1 MNNLKALAF
10 NAALFYEHLTNKE
23 ATKANQILDRA
34 DQLDRNGI
42 LQMKE
47 EAFQDIIKHTLEYS
61 SYYKEIAQQRGLTAS
76 DFKSIADLNK
86 LPYLTKD
93 IIKSRRND
101 IIVNNIPESECI
113 KRTSGGTTGE
123 PIYIEV
129 DKQCRT
135 NDLYFYYR
143 GLRWMGWQPGYQ
155 MVKFFGGSLSGQNA
169 PTLRNKIKKYL
180 SGEVFL
186 PAFNFNKD
194 TALQYLDTVKAQGE
208 TFVQG
213 YVSSIYNL
221 AVLTKELNY
230 KGLKIKGAFTTAE
243 QLPDE
248 QAQFVKEVLGCDVK
262 AFYGCAE
269 INCLGFQTIMGGRYI
284 SPDEIIHIEST
295 QHPDLPL
302 DNAFLLTSLFNK
314 KTPLLRYLNGDN
326 GTLGSHGKYSTIEEL
341 SGRSADMF
349 RRKDGSL
356 ISSIVATQTMQIT
369 GLTHKVK
376 KYQLWQTAIDKVEIP
391 YLPFLESEPLSAE
404 ERKHIEA
411 MYKKRLGD
419 EFEVTMYLSDQFVQS
434 ASGKHRLMI
443 NKLNS

>member
-1 MNNLKALAF
+1 MNNIKALAF
-10 NAALFYEHLTNKE
+10 NAAMFYEHLTNKE
-23 ATKANQILDRA
+23 ANKANKILDRA
-34 DQLDRNGI
+34 EQLDRNGI
-42 LQMKE
+42 LQLRE
-47 EAFQDIIKHTLEYS
+47 DAFKDLIKHALTHS
-61 SYYKEIAQQRGLTAS
+61 SYYRELSQQLGLNVS
-76 DFKSIADLNK
+76 DFKSISDLKK

-93 IIKSRRND
+93 IIKARRND
-101 IIVNNIPESECI
+101 LIVENIPDSECI

-155 MVKFFGGSLSGQNA
+155 MVKFFGGSLSGQNS
-169 PTLRNKIKKYL
+169 PTLRNKIKKSL

-186 PAFNFNKD
+186 PAFNFNKQ
-194 TALQYLDTVKAQGE
+194 TAIHYLDTVKAQGE

-248 QAQFVKEVLGCDVK
+248 QALFIKDVLGCDVK

-269 INCLGFQTIMGGRYI
+269 INCLGFQVTMGGRYI
-284 SPDEIIHIEST
+284 SPDEIIYIEST
-295 QHPDLPL
+295 KHPELPL
-302 DNAFLLTSLFNK
+302 DNAFLLSSLFNK

-326 GTLGSHGKYSTIEEL
+326 GKLGEFGKYSTIEEL

-349 RRKDGSL
+349 RKKDGSL
-356 ISSIVATQTMQIT
+356 ISSIIATQTMQIT

-391 YLPFLESEPLSAE
+391 YIPFQESNPLTADE
-404 ERKHIEA
+404 LRHIEA

-419 EFEVTMYLSDQFVQS
+419 DFEVSMFVSDEFVQS

-443 NKLNS
+443 NKLNG